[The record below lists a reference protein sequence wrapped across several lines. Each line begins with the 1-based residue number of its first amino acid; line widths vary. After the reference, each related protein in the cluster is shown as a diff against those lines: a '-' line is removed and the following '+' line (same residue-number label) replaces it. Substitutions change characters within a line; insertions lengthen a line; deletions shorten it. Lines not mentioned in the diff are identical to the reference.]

1 MPFLRIYL
9 QPDPE
14 LLRQLDR
21 IETYIAALLG
31 RVNAMSE
38 QLDSLAREVQEMGD
52 VVDSAIVL
60 IGGLAAQIRDLK
72 TDPEALEAL
81 AAELD
86 AKAGQLAA
94 AVTANTPSEELPPV
108 EDPPQPEA

>member
-1 MPFLRIYL
+1 VPFLRIYL
-9 QPDPE
+9 HPDPE

-21 IETYIAALLG
+21 IETYVAALLG
-31 RVNAMSE
+31 RVTIMSE
-38 QLDSLAREVQEMGD
+38 QLDSLAREVQEMGG
-52 VVDSAIVL
+52 VVDSAITL

-72 TDPEALEAL
+72 TDPAALEAL

-94 AVTANTPSEELPPV
+94 AVSANTPPAEGPG
-108 EDPPQPEA
+108 QPEA